1 MSEVE
6 LRAPGF
12 VDPSVLPHP
21 SDARIAVRVSRP
33 GLRAIRSGSPWLF
46 DQAVESHKPAGASGD
61 LAVVFDDNRRF
72 AANG

>member
-6 LRAPGF
+6 QRAPGF
-12 VDPSVLPHP
+12 VDAAVLPQS

-46 DQAVESHKPAGASGD
+46 DQAVE
-61 LAVVFDDNRRF
+61 
-72 AANG
+72 